1 MKTFIVHTELDGVRR
16 EITLTPNG
24 ASDAGDVTVNLVP
37 TEHPNVWHWID
48 GTTRVPVHIVT
59 DGVSSVAVTLRGYRY
74 SASIHETRHSRL
86 LDILTASPAQQNRS
100 TRISAPMPGL
110 LKSIGVSDGQT
121 VRRGETL
128 FTLEAMKM
136 ENAIKTPVAGIVR
149 NIIAIEGSALEKG
162 AILCTVE
169 PQAE

>member
-16 EITLTPNG
+16 QITLSPDG
-24 ASDAGDVTVNLVP
+24 ASDACSAAVKLAP

-48 GTTRVPVHIVT
+48 GTTRVPVHIVA

-74 SASIHETRHSRL
+74 TASVHETRHSHL

-100 TRISAPMPGL
+100 TRITAPMPGL
-110 LKSIGVSDGQT
+110 LKSVAVSDGQT
-121 VRRGETL
+121 VRKGETL

-136 ENAIKTPVAGIVR
+136 ENAIKTPVSGIIR
-149 NIIAIEGSALEKG
+149 NIAAIEGSALEKG
-162 AILCTVE
+162 AMLCTVE